1 LAEFLSTLK
10 FQSKETDML
19 ILTRRPNE
27 AVLIGNHVR
36 IQVLGFKGGQV
47 RLGIDAPLTVEVD
60 REEVRLRKQEA
71 AERLASTES
80 QPSAATVEEFVAHP
94 RDARLQ
100 SVEVSP
106 IPHRA
111 VG

>member
-1 LAEFLSTLK
+1 
-10 FQSKETDML
+10 ML

-27 AVLIGNHVR
+27 AVMIGAHVR
-36 IQVLGFKGGQV
+36 IQVLGFKGGKV
-47 RLGIDAPLTVEVD
+47 RLGIDAPLNVEVD

-71 AERLASTES
+71 TERLANTES
-80 QPSAATVEEFVAHP
+80 QLSAATVEELVAHP

-100 SVEVSP
+100 SVEVPP
-106 IPHRA
+106 IPHRV